1 MTEEN
6 KEDKGIKDNTFS
18 LLFRSDKGI
27 KKSLSEERETKEQ
40 EQEIVTSDE
49 EAGSSAKQRSFFN
62 KVFGPME
69 AGSIRGSIFA
79 ISSLALGTG
88 CLSLP
93 IRFTQMGMVWGL
105 VFLTIAGGIAYWTL
119 TLMIEAAKNSKEKDY
134 SRLVKDS
141 LGKGPAVFLD
151 CVILLY
157 ILGVLISYQVI
168 IYSLIGRVFFYFSGR
183 DGDFNTFND
192 EIWNTYLYKFP
203 IMLGICVILIPLC
216 LLKDISKMRFTSLF
230 SIASLIYV
238 IIIIII
244 QAPGYYSHYKES
256 IRKEEDLSTH
266 ANFYDLSKAF
276 GNTLI
281 FFPCLATLFFSFTC
295 HAGAFPVYKTLNN
308 PVSRRMNKVFRRSI
322 LLDLIIY
329 YCVGV
334 CGFLTA
340 PVNAPPLIIYRDQL
354 GKSDI
359 LMTIGKIG
367 MCFNLILSTP
377 ANYNAFRISFFEVV
391 WGEDKIGD
399 CKNYAVTIPILLITT
414 VTGALYSDIIAYITL
429 LGGFCSVIITFLFPG
444 LLYVKN
450 NEHPL
455 THRKNVLIII
465 AITLLCSIGFIA
477 GINTILF

>member
-1 MTEEN
+1 MSQEEN
-6 KEDKGIKDNTFS
+6 EEKKAPKDNTFS

-27 KKSLSEERETKEQ
+27 TKSLGQEKEVQPEEV
-40 EQEIVTSDE
+40 VTDE
-49 EAGSSAKQRSFFN
+49 ETGQKSKERSLLH
-62 KVFGPME
+62 KMFGPME
-69 AGSIRGSIFA
+69 AGSVRGSIFA

-93 IRFTQMGMVWGL
+93 IRFTQMGMAWGL

-119 TLMIEAAKNSKEKDY
+119 TLMIKAAQKSKEKDY
-134 SRLVKDS
+134 SRLVKDC

-157 ILGVLISYQVI
+157 IFGVLISYQVI
-168 IYSLIGRVFFYFSGR
+168 IYSLIGRVYFYFSGKE
-183 DGDFNTFND
+183 GTFETFEANTWLTPVF
-192 EIWNTYLYKFP
+192 KFP
-203 IMLGICVILIPLC
+203 IMLGMCVILIPMC

-238 IIIIII
+238 IIVIIA
-244 QAPGYYSHYKES
+244 QSPSYYSNFLEKKKSDPS
-256 IRKEEDLSTH
+256 IN
-266 ANFYDLSKAF
+266 ANFYDLTKAF
-276 GNTLI
+276 GYNLI

-295 HAGAFPVYKTLNN
+295 HAGAFPVYKTLQN

-322 LLDLIIY
+322 LLDLFIY
-329 YCVGV
+329 YCVGI

-340 PVNAPPLIIYRDQL
+340 PVNAPPLIIYREPL
-354 GKSDI
+354 GNSDI

-367 MCFNLILSTP
+367 MCLNLMLSTP

-391 WGEDKIGD
+391 WGEDTIGD
-399 CKNYAVTIPILLITT
+399 LKNYLVTIPVLLITT
-414 VTGALYSDIIAYITL
+414 IIGALYSDIIAYITL

-450 NEHPL
+450 NGLGL
-455 THRKNVLIII
+455 THWKNLLILAAVTI
-465 AITLLCSIGFIA
+465 LCSIGFIA
-477 GINTILF
+477 GINTIIM